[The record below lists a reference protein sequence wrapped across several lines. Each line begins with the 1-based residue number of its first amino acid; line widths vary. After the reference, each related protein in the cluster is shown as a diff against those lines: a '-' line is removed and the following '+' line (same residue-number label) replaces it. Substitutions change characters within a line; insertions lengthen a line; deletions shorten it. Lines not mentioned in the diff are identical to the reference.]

1 MSWYEI
7 TIGRHTAVGQG
18 VSPAAPGQTSRGFI
32 GLCTL
37 AFAVVACGFQPLHGR
52 QGDAAGGTPAAQLAD
67 VYISP
72 IPNRIGQEVRN
83 GLLDR
88 LNTLDQPVGSQLRLD
103 VKLTSRKEGLAIR
116 SDETVTRFNF
126 RLRALFRLIDTR
138 SGETIFSGR
147 TVSISAYNIVRSSFA
162 NVTAEKDA
170 QSRAAREVSEEIHTQ
185 IAVYLKTREGR

>member
-7 TIGRHTAVGQG
+7 TIGWHTALRQG
-18 VSPAAPGQTSRGFI
+18 ISAAAPGQAYRGFI
-32 GLCTL
+32 SLCAL
-37 AFAVVACGFQPLHGR
+37 ALAVVACGFQPLHGR

-88 LNTLDQPVGSQLRLD
+88 LNTLGQPVGSQLRLD

-138 SGETIFSGR
+138 SGQTIFSGR